1 MTIKEAYTRCR
12 NKFLYS
18 FGVSFPF
25 SKVRVRALR
34 KLGFSVGKDV
44 YFPSDLTITM
54 NYIYYR
60 GDLTIGD
67 RVAIGPGCIL
77 VVASHANF
85 SKIKNAMKS
94 KPYRITIQD
103 DAWLGAG
110 VIVLP
115 GVTIGKGAV
124 IGAGA
129 VVTKDVPPYTVS
141 VGNPARVIKN
151 IEI

>member
-1 MTIKEAYTRCR
+1 MLKEIYIRCR
-12 NKFLYS
+12 NKFLYK
-18 FGVSFPF
+18 FGVGFPF

-34 KLGFSVGKDV
+34 KLGYSVGKDV

-54 NYIYYR
+54 NYVHDR

-77 VVASHANF
+77 VVVSHSNF
-85 SKIKNAMKS
+85 SRIRKCLPV
-94 KPYRITIQD
+94 KPSCITIGN

-115 GVTIGKGAV
+115 GVTIGEGAV

-141 VGNPARVIKN
+141 VGNPAKVIKN
-151 IEI
+151 IEV